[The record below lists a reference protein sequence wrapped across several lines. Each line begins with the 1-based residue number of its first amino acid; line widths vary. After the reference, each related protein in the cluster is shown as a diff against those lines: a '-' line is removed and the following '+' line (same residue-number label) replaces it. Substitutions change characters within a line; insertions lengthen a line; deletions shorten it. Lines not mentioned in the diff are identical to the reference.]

1 MNPRLKQIIKNKL
14 SKDLSSV
21 SIIEYNGSIWFI
33 DAKSKYWYLELYK
46 KTKTL
51 WWRLDFFEDFFL
63 LFSMEQNEFVPI
75 ISEWVE
81 EVLNGK
87 IVSMPRC
94 GAASKRRVEEVLN
107 CEVVST
113 LHPSNLPGVQ
123 VEEVLNGKITSTKI
137 GDYSTTFEMK
147 EVLDGKILS
156 TVGNLPPSQVMVEK
170 VLKGEVVSTQG
181 TPGSFRMEV
190 EEVLAV
196 STHDSQ
202 LVDFILGEKVLK
214 GEVVSTRRQKLRQET
229 QVKEILNTVV
239 VSDVNQ
245 MFIQQALCHN
255 LMSKMI
261 ETTTHDPSDYFQ
273 VEDVLPH
280 KEINNTT

>member
-14 SKDLSSV
+14 SEDLSSV

-51 WWRLDFFEDFFL
+51 WWRLDFFENFFV
-63 LFSMEQNEFVPI
+63 LFGMEQNEFVPI

-87 IVSMPRC
+87 I
-94 GAASKRRVEEVLN
+94 ASTLKALNPKSGKVEEVLN
-107 CEVVST
+107 CEVEST
-113 LHPSNLPGVQ
+113 IGSSPFTDDW
-123 VEEVLNGKITSTKI
+123 VEEVLNGGIISTNQS
-137 GDYSTTFEMK
+137 DFPF
-147 EVLDGKILS
+147 DR
-156 TVGNLPPSQVMVEK
+156 QVEEALNDVI
-170 VLKGEVVSTQG
+170 VSTQG

-196 STHDSQ
+196 STYDSQ
-202 LVDFILGEKVLK
+202 IVDFILKEKVLK
-214 GEVVSTRRQKLRQET
+214 AESVSTHRQKWRQEN
-229 QVKEILNTVV
+229 QVEEILNTKGFSHDFVQEAMV
-239 VSDVNQ
+239 Q
-245 MFIQQALCHN
+245 N
-255 LMSKMI
+255 LIKNMI
-261 ETTTHDPSDYFQ
+261 ETLTPDPSDYFR

>member
-1 MNPRLKQIIKNKL
+1 MNSRLKQIIKNKL
-14 SKDLSSV
+14 SEDLSLV

-87 IVSMPRC
+87 IVSIPRC

-113 LHPSNLPGVQ
+113 GSQLGSGWGL
-123 VEEVLNGKITSTKI
+123 VEEVLNSEIVST
-137 GDYSTTFEMK
+137 
-147 EVLDGKILS
+147 
-156 TVGNLPPSQVMVEK
+156 NPSDFPFDIHVEEALND
-170 VLKGEVVSTQG
+170 VIVSTQG

-196 STHDSQ
+196 STYDSQ
-202 LVDFILGEKVLK
+202 LVDFILGEKVFK
-214 GEVVSTRRQKLRQET
+214 AESVSTQRQKWRQEN
-229 QVKEILNTVV
+229 QVEEILNTRGFSHDFVQEAIV
-239 VSDVNQ
+239 QELFKNMIDNVSPD
-245 MFIQQALCHN
+245 
-255 LMSKMI
+255 S
-261 ETTTHDPSDYFQ
+261 DPDYPR
-273 VEDVLPH
+273 VEDALSYN
-280 KEINNTT
+280 KINNTT